1 MSPKYQ
7 YNLFSAFG
15 IEIEYMIVDSSTLLP
30 RPIAHELLRD
40 PSNKIVNS
48 LKMGDTVVSNELAA
62 HVIEL
67 KTASPSSDFEAI
79 ALSFQSTIS
88 VLNAK
93 LSTFGAMLAPGGMH
107 PFMLPKEH
115 SGIWEHDDREIYEWY
130 DATFGCRSHGW
141 LNLQSC
147 HLNLPFQTESEFA
160 LLHDAII
167 VALPL
172 LPAISGA
179 SPYLEGRYD
188 GHLDT
193 RLHVYADNQKRF
205 PAIAGDVIPES
216 IHDEAT
222 YQKTVL
228 APAYE
233 SVKSIDPEQL
243 IEADWLNSRGAIARF
258 DRGSVEIRIID
269 AQENPRCD
277 LAISSILVQLLQ
289 RLVELG
295 PETITHLV
303 SEFSPAQRKQH
314 LMTAATR
321 GKSVPLA
328 QKQLATALGIGD
340 VETLGE
346 FWTAFLEREKATGKD
361 PFESRLVQRNLFDGS
376 LGERMLRQC
385 GEKPIR
391 EDLEKMLKGLCRDLA
406 KDSMQATV

>member
-7 YNLFSAFG
+7 YKSFSAFG
-15 IEIEYMIVDSSTLLP
+15 IEIEYMIVDATTLLP

-40 PSNKIVNS
+40 ASNKVVNS
-48 LKMGDTVVSNELAA
+48 LQMGDTVVSNELAA

-79 ALSFQSTIS
+79 ARSFQSTIGALS
-88 VLNAK
+88 AK
-93 LSTFGAMLAPGGMH
+93 LAGFGAMLAPGGMH

-115 SGIWEHDDREIYEWY
+115 SGIWEYDDREIYEWY

-147 HLNLPFQTESEFA
+147 HLNLPFQTEDEFA

-167 VALPL
+167 VVLPL
-172 LPAISGA
+172 LPALSGA

-205 PAIAGDVIPES
+205 PAIAGHVIPES

-222 YQKTVL
+222 YQTTVL

-233 SVKSIDPEQL
+233 SVKSLDPEKL

-258 DRGSVEIRIID
+258 DRGSVEIRILD

-277 LAISSILVQLLQ
+277 LAICSVLVQLLQ
-289 RLVELG
+289 RLVGLG
-295 PETITHLV
+295 PETVTNLV

-321 GKSVPLA
+321 GKTVPLA
-328 QKQLATALGIGD
+328 QKHLASILGLGSI
-340 VETLGE
+340 ETLGD
-346 FWTAFLEREKATGKD
+346 FWTAFLASEEAMGKD
-361 PFESRLVQRNLFDGS
+361 PFESSLVQRILTDGS
-376 LGERMLRQC
+376 LGERMLGQC
-385 GEKPIR
+385 GEKPTR
-391 EDLEKMLKGLCRDLA
+391 EDLENLLRGLCRELA
-406 KDSMQATV
+406 QDSRQAAV